1 MKLKRFI
8 PFRLHNSIPNNIFL
22 LNIFAHLQ
30 PRSYLLN
37 MIIQQK
43 KPKFPGE
50 AIAFRSGTERT
61 QDDLPATVVPE
72 SKEVIKKKSCNIK
85 KKKVKLKHMY

>member
-1 MKLKRFI
+1 
-8 PFRLHNSIPNNIFL
+8 
-22 LNIFAHLQ
+22 
-30 PRSYLLN
+30 

-85 KKKVKLKHMY
+85 KKKVKLKHMYWSERAPNDQIAIILKCMQPNKYPIPISKWQNK

>member
-1 MKLKRFI
+1 
-8 PFRLHNSIPNNIFL
+8 
-22 LNIFAHLQ
+22 
-30 PRSYLLN
+30 

-85 KKKVKLKHMY
+85 KKK